1 MNVGGSVGIVS
12 GQSSSGNIVGQGSV
26 NVLRG
31 VAVLDFLGLQVL
43 EFCASV
49 FLEVSSERDYCVLL
63 FVCGDYYLL
72 VVFVVLAVVGFCYL
86 SFFVNR
92 MTCGFFLSVLLVVAL
107 FSFCLSVSVKS

>member
-1 MNVGGSVGIVS
+1 MNVGGSAGIVS
-12 GQSSSGNIVGQGSV
+12 GQSLSGNIVDQGSGD
-26 NVLRG
+26 VLRG

-72 VVFVVLAVVGFCYL
+72 VVFVVLAVVGYCY
-86 SFFVNR
+86 
-92 MTCGFFLSVLLVVAL
+92 
-107 FSFCLSVSVKS
+107 